1 MIQTTTSSETIC
13 LCCFGSKIVKSG
25 YAFKNQIKP
34 CPLCHGG
41 KLKDADLIKVNQNY
55 QELIDEI
62 AEDNE
67 VDEQIHD
74 FNDH

>member
-1 MIQTTTSSETIC
+1 MDQVTLPSEEIC

-25 YAFKNQIKP
+25 YTFTNKVKA

-41 KLKDADLIKVNQNY
+41 KITGDNLKKINRNY
-55 QELIDEI
+55 QELLDEI
-62 AEDNE
+62 AEDE
-67 VDEQIHD
+67 DVDEPVHD